1 MATIVNNKQNYGEG
15 HSVVFTSAIKT
26 QKTIQEILALK
37 IKLEQDVFQITLKNY
52 KPDMELDL
60 GNGRDSIQLLDKK
73 KKVLLV
79 KGKADTINKLFK
91 HYSANAKGTKANT
104 NLLTEIKE
112 LYSMEV
118 FRAFTNSRQTL
129 KEDEV
134 IKLVQAQ
141 QRETKNNLDDVFYTS
156 AIKQLE
162 VFKTLQLKGQ
172 FDFERQGGPR
182 TKELYKHARALTGKS
197 NDNWNPA
204 DVWIINRKCDMS
216 YLLDTRSPTELN
228 TKLAE
233 KVKKKEIIPVSLKQV
248 EGPKARLELVDP
260 ASAFKENLD
269 MNFTLDRIDLSGKD
283 KDGQYFKNCIIYTR
297 SGYATRV
304 AFKAS
309 STTLN
314 VSLEGRFVGEKAQI
328 GGIDAKEYRLKVK
341 RDFNYDLR
349 GSSVNPGMRKIADAE
364 LKEMFG
370 KYGRLSNTIKN
381 FAEVEK
387 ILNDKNTMQL
397 TKDRY
402 VNMVSYMYS
411 ILIIPNS
418 QKKFEEHMK
427 FQYLTAKKLS
437 EDSSLYYLIK

>member
-1 MATIVNNKQNYGEG
+1 
-15 HSVVFTSAIKT
+15 
-26 QKTIQEILALK
+26 
-37 IKLEQDVFQITLKNY
+37 
-52 KPDMELDL
+52 
-60 GNGRDSIQLLDKK
+60 
-73 KKVLLV
+73 
-79 KGKADTINKLFK
+79 
-91 HYSANAKGTKANT
+91 
-104 NLLTEIKE
+104 
-112 LYSMEV
+112 
-118 FRAFTNSRQTL
+118 
-129 KEDEV
+129 
-134 IKLVQAQ
+134 
-141 QRETKNNLDDVFYTS
+141 
-156 AIKQLE
+156 
-162 VFKTLQLKGQ
+162 
-172 FDFERQGGPR
+172 
-182 TKELYKHARALTGKS
+182 
-197 NDNWNPA
+197 
-204 DVWIINRKCDMS
+204 MS